1 MVFKADMRLF
11 PPQDFSDC
19 GYDFNKQ
26 LIMVTENK
34 LVQRLTVTFFFKL
47 SYIASPCDT
56 QNFDLWHKNIQ
67 NILLFTA
74 QTNIK
79 G

>member
-11 PPQDFSDC
+11 PPQEFSVYE
-19 GYDFNKQ
+19 YDFNKQ
-26 LIMVTENK
+26 LIMLTENK
-34 LVQRLTVTFFFKL
+34 LVQRFTVTFFFKL
-47 SYIASPCDT
+47 SYSASPCDT

-67 NILLFTA
+67 NMLFTA